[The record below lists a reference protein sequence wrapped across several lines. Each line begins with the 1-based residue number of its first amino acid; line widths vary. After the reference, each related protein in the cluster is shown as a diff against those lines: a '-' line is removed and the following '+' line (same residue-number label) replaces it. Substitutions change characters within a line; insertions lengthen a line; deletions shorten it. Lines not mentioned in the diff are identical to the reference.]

1 MNVVELRKTDEE
13 PWRASLEE
21 AIAHIAHLLPTQ
33 APLPAFVHHNT
44 LHAFEHLPFHEAVA
58 EAQRIFGAEPYLP
71 EDRFREAFARGRIR
85 AEDLDFALEGLPDA
99 DEPVAPGLTRSALCR
114 LLMLHEVEPLA
125 GAELDYAI
133 HEGSLLDQPI
143 EGADAAALDRT
154 VATIVERGEAWVRG
168 RASVEEGEAGVVDRL
183 GPIGRRLRVDPQP
196 LALRC
201 LWARCLELSTLP
213 ASRTAQTAP
222 WRERLRT
229 DHGVDVEDE
238 LHPTLIRLCGA
249 YLDGGLAYWPMP
261 HRELGFYRGFLELA
275 SASSS
280 LPAPWRGRLRTEAR
294 RERADKL
301 DALGSI
307 RRSLESLGIAP
318 ERWERVLTDEALAL
332 PGWAGMFR
340 RLQSHPRDRVRALD
354 YALEDY
360 LAVRLL
366 VERCILEDIAG
377 GAGFD
382 SAREMLDAG
391 RPVDCS
397 EVREGAA
404 TLFRVAQLAGLDLET
419 LEALDDGRPLL
430 EAIDA
435 LHSTLRRSIWQ
446 EAYERQQRHEALDA
460 ISAVAEVQRTRSE
473 PQPEVQVAFCI
484 DDREESIRRHLEELG
499 TRYQT
504 WGIAGFYGLAIAYKG
519 LMDAHE
525 RGLCPASREPDHRV
539 HEVPQD
545 EEGAKRWERRWKL
558 VGRTG
563 FAGHV
568 SSRTMLRGLSLSIA
582 GALEAVPMAIRV
594 VAPRKAHRFRETMRN
609 AVLRP
614 PPTRLTALRE
624 GELGYDIEEAA
635 DIMAD
640 IFQTAGWSEFA
651 PLVVILG
658 HGSTTSNNPHEAAY
672 QCGACAGG
680 PGGPNARLFAHL
692 ANLPAI
698 REALRARG
706 IDIGDETYFVGGLHD
721 TCADEIR
728 LDDLEDVPES
738 HRDLLAS
745 TRKDLEAALD
755 QNAHERCRRFK
766 TISLEASPK
775 AARAHVEARAQDL
788 AQPRSEYNHCTNALC
803 LVGRRWLERGLFLD
817 RRAFL
822 VSYDPTRDP
831 DGTIL
836 ANLLASV
843 GPVGAGIN
851 LEYYFSTV
859 DQDHY
864 GCGTKLP
871 HNVTGLHGV
880 MNGHESDLRT
890 GLAYQ
895 MIDIH
900 EPVRLVTVVEAT
912 VERLEAIAEGNP
924 AVGRLV
930 SNRWIQIVAMDPD
943 DGTLTELTH
952 LGWRRYEPKRDQ
964 VGVFDRSLDAYRS
977 TRANV
982 APCRV
987 RAGLEKTDA

>member
-1 MNVVELRKTDEE
+1 MTVVELRPSPSE
-13 PWRASLEE
+13 PEDLLRE
-21 AIAHIAHLLPTQ
+21 AIAHVAHLLPTQ

-44 LHAFEHLPFHEAVA
+44 LHAFEDLPFHEAVA
-58 EAQRIFGAEPYLP
+58 EAQRIFGAEPYWP
-71 EDRFREAFARGRIR
+71 ESRFREAFAEGRIR
-85 AEDLDFALEGLPDA
+85 PSDLDFALEGLPDE
-99 DEPVAPGLTRSALCR
+99 DVPIVRDLSRSALCR
-114 LLMLHEVEPLA
+114 LLMLHDVEPLS

-133 HEGSLLDQPI
+133 HEGTLLDRPI
-143 EGADAAALDRT
+143 EGADAAALERS
-154 VATIVERGEAWVRG
+154 VATIRERGEAWVRS
-168 RASVEEGEAGVVDRL
+168 RASVEEGEADLLDRL
-183 GPIGRRLRVDPQP
+183 GPLEPKLRLDPLP

-213 ASRTAQTAP
+213 ANGPSRKP
-222 WRERLRT
+222 GWRERLHT
-229 DHGVDVEDE
+229 DHGLEVDDE

-261 HRELGFYRGFLELA
+261 HRELGFYRAFLELA
-275 SASSS
+275 SSSSS
-280 LPAPWRGRLRTEAR
+280 LPAPWRRRLRTEAK
-294 RERADKL
+294 RERAEGL
-301 DALGSI
+301 DALASI
-307 RRSLESLGIAP
+307 RRSLTSLGIP
-318 ERWERVLTDEALAL
+318 RERWERVLTEEALAL
-332 PGWAGMFR
+332 PGWAGMFH
-340 RLQSHPRDRVRALD
+340 RLQTHPRDRLRDLD
-354 YALEDY
+354 YSLEDY

-366 VERCILEDIAG
+366 IERCILEHLAD
-377 GAGFD
+377 GAGFE
-382 SAREMLDAG
+382 SAQAMLDDRG
-391 RPVDCS
+391 PVDCS
-397 EVREGAA
+397 ELREGAA
-404 TLFRVAQLAGLDLET
+404 TLYRVAQLAGLDLEA
-419 LEALDDGRPLL
+419 LEAMEDGRPLL
-430 EAIDA
+430 QAIDD

-446 EAYERQQRHEALDA
+446 EAFERQQRHESLDA
-460 ISAVAEVQRTRSE
+460 ISAVATVQRKRTE

-484 DDREESIRRHLEELG
+484 DDREESIRRHIEELG

-519 LMDAHE
+519 LTDAHE
-525 RGLCPASREPDHRV
+525 RGLCPASREPDHHV

-545 EEGAKRWERRWKL
+545 PESAKRWEQRWKL
-558 VGRTG
+558 VSRTG

-568 SSRTMLRGLSLSIA
+568 SSRTMLRGLSLSVA
-582 GALEAVPMAIRV
+582 GALEAVPMAMRV
-594 VAPRKAHRFRETMRN
+594 VAPRASHRFRETMRN
-609 AVLRP
+609 AVLHP

-624 GELGYDIEEAA
+624 GELGYDVDEAA

-640 IFQTAGWSEFA
+640 IFRTAGWSEFA
-651 PLVVILG
+651 PLVLILG

-680 PGGPNARLFAHL
+680 PGGPNARLFAQF
-692 ANLPAI
+692 ANLPEI
-698 REALRARG
+698 RKALRARG
-706 IDIGDETYFVGGLHD
+706 VNIGDETYFVGGLHD

-728 LDDLEDVPES
+728 LDDLQHVPES
-738 HRDLLAS
+738 HREQLHAV
-745 TRKDLEAALD
+745 RKDLEAALD

-766 TISLEASPK
+766 TLPLTASRK
-775 AARAHVEARAQDL
+775 AARAHVEARAHDL

-803 LVGRRWLERGLFLD
+803 LVGRRWLQRGLFLD

-822 VSYDPTRDP
+822 VSYDPTGDP
-831 DGTIL
+831 DGSIL
-836 ANLLASV
+836 AALLASV

-880 MNGHESDLRT
+880 MNGQESDLRT

-912 VERLEAIAEGNP
+912 VERLEAIAASNP

-930 SNRWIQIVAMDPD
+930 RNRWIQLVAMDPD
-943 DGTLTELTH
+943 DGALTELTH
-952 LGWRRYEPKRDQ
+952 LGWRSYMPDHST
-964 VGVFDRSLDAYRS
+964 VGVFDRSVDAYGG

-982 APCRV
+982 APSRI
-987 RAGLEKTDA
+987 RAGLEGNDA